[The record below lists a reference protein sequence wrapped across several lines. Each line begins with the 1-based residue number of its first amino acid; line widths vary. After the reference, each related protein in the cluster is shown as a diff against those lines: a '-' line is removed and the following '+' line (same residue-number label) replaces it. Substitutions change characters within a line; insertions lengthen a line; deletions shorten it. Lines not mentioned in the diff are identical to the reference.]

1 MAASRASSLRNI
13 TKLTATQSRHLH
25 MTGPSTFPSP
35 MLTSERPAFNL
46 PTDTAGLRAECQK
59 RSLPVTGNKA
69 ELRDRLSADELIKS
83 RSFSTALD
91 ATRRPSTTSSA
102 STSTSTSK
110 PVRHFNTSRALK
122 AVNDSSTV
130 DFAYLP
136 RFESEVSEAQVQI
149 PLAPDSTQVN
159 PDAASFAEDAA
170 VHRAEIST
178 SAADIPHNVAHMAE
192 VHDNSAAPID
202 YHTLA
207 DVVAGTASKLSS
219 ATKEGTLRE
228 VWNGFL
234 DDLLG
239 PKSGGPKAV

>member
-1 MAASRASSLRNI
+1 MAASRASSLRNL

-59 RSLPVTGNKA
+59 RNLPVTGNKA

-83 RSFSTALD
+83 RSFSTALE
-91 ATRRPSTTSSA
+91 ATRRPSTTTTT
-102 STSTSTSK
+102 TSSK

-136 RFESEVSEAQVQI
+136 RFETEAADAQVQI

-159 PDAASFAEDAA
+159 PDAASFVEEAA
-170 VHRAEIST
+170 VHRGEIST

-207 DVVAGTASKLSS
+207 DVVSGTASKLSS
-219 ATKEGTLRE
+219 ATKGGTLRE
-228 VWNGFL
+228 VWDGFL